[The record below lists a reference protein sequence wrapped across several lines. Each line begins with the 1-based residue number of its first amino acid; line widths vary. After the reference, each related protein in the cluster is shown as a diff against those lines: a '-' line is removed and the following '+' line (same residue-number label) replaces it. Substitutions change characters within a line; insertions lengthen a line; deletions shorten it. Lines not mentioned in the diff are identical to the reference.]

1 MSQRT
6 LFDELKYKFQSG
18 NATVRLIFINAL
30 VFVSIKLMGTLDQLI
45 FPGTNPLLGVAYY
58 ICALQTDLSQFVYN
72 PLTLITSLFTHFDF
86 WHILMNMLFLYFAGT
101 FFESY
106 FGSKKLVRF
115 YIIGGIVGCLFELLA
130 HLIFPALRGHSD
142 VVVGAS
148 GSIMA
153 VFAAMAY
160 VSPNTTVQLFGII
173 PVRLIYLAGFFILTD
188 LFSLGSND
196 QVAHFAH
203 IGGVVYGILAA
214 KSINRYQIS
223 ASESMFG
230 QVLNRIKGLFVQKP
244 KLKKTGSTRST
255 QFKTDEDYNLE
266 KKQRQEKIDAILD
279 KISKSGYESL
289 TKAEKAFLF
298 DQSKHG

>member
-1 MSQRT
+1 MGERT
-6 LFDELKYKFQSG
+6 LFDELKFKFQSG
-18 NATVRLIFINAL
+18 NTTVRLIFINAL
-30 VFVSIKLMGTLDQLI
+30 VFIAIKLIGTLDQLI
-45 FPGTNPLLGVAYY
+45 FPGGAPLTAIVYY
-58 ICALQTDLSQFVYN
+58 VCALQTDLGLFIYN
-72 PLTLITSLFTHFDF
+72 PFTLVTSLFTHFDF

-130 HLIFPALRGHSD
+130 HLIFPALWGQTN

-153 VFAAMAY
+153 IFAAMAY

-203 IGGVVYGILAA
+203 IGGVVYGILAVR
-214 KSINRYQIS
+214 SINRSQPS
-223 ASESMFG
+223 PTEQLFDKLVDSF
-230 QVLNRIKGLFVQKP
+230 KGIFRKKS
-244 KLKKTGSTRST
+244 KLKKTGTTRST